1 MAIEKRNVNE
11 LREKIKECVGQN
23 VVLRGSLGRNKTLN
37 IEGTLVSAYHDYFL
51 IKSSDGPNKQSNT
64 YVDVLTNSVELSI
77 GNNEN
82 STSILELM
90 GQKTEI
96 NTGLKENL

>member
-11 LREKIKECVGQN
+11 LREKIKECVGQK

-37 IEGTLVSAYHDYFL
+37 IEGTLVNAYHDYFL
-51 IKSSDGPNKQSNT
+51 IKSDGPNKQSNT
-64 YVDVLTNSVELSI
+64 YVDVLTNAVELSI

-82 STSILELM
+82 CTSILELM
-90 GQKTEI
+90 GQKTQI
-96 NTGLKENL
+96 NPGIQENL

>member
-11 LREKIKECVGQN
+11 LREKIKECVGQK

-37 IEGTLVSAYHDYFL
+37 IEGTLVNAYHDYFL
-51 IKSSDGPNKQSNT
+51 IKSDGPNKQSNT
-64 YVDVLTNSVELSI
+64 YVDVLTNAVELSI

-82 STSILELM
+82 CTSILDLM
-90 GQKTEI
+90 GN
-96 NTGLKENL
+96 NTGIKENL

>member
-37 IEGTLVSAYHDYFL
+37 IEGTLVNAYHDYFQFGRIPML
-51 IKSSDGPNKQSNT
+51 QTLLSGIRLQTFGSLVSTKGIIQS
-64 YVDVLTNSVELSI
+64 LC
-77 GNNEN
+77 
-82 STSILELM
+82 
-90 GQKTEI
+90 
-96 NTGLKENL
+96 

>member
-11 LREKIKECVGQN
+11 LREKIKECVGQK
-23 VVLRGSLGRNKTLN
+23 VVLRGSLGRNKMLN
-37 IEGTLVSAYHDYFL
+37 IEGTLVNAYHDYFL
-51 IKSSDGPNKQSNT
+51 IKSDGPNKQSNT

-82 STSILELM
+82 CTSILDLM
-90 GQKTEI
+90 GN